1 MTIIIP
7 IYSMNAG
14 IDIAILAGIAVGVL
28 TGIALSVYKKRKRL
42 GDEPE
47 PALGDQARHFE

>member
-42 GDEPE
+42 GDEPA
-47 PALGDQARHFE
+47 PADFWEEG